1 MGLRKEDL
9 KHTIYDIFEIDSFSS
24 KMGEDEDIVVVS
36 FSMRDKGP
44 AEDLV
49 KFLESGYSF
58 ILDADVTPGEQRDG
72 TYKVFVEMERSNDV
86 ATNIF
91 EIIDGVK
98 KISGLDKLKFRY
110 YKNFNSNEATLE
122 NLNTSIPKSSIDYK
136 RNKEET
142 KLENYKHFFNKS
154 YVDSI
159 DLLENT
165 LTIKKIYAD
174 PLHFKFIDFGDKET
188 ILENINE
195 KFNTDD
201 FAEIIYLC
209 KYIGDY
215 NITKYGDK
223 ITMENSGKT
232 LVLERI
238 S

>member
-110 YKNFNSNEATLE
+110 YKSFNSNEATLE

>member
-159 DLLENT
+159 DILENT

>member
-1 MGLRKEDL
+1 ML
-9 KHTIYDIFEIDSFSS
+9 
-24 KMGEDEDIVVVS
+24 
-36 FSMRDKGP
+36 
-44 AEDLV
+44 
-49 KFLESGYSF
+49 
-58 ILDADVTPGEQRDG
+58 
-72 TYKVFVEMERSNDV
+72 
-86 ATNIF
+86 
-91 EIIDGVK
+91 
-98 KISGLDKLKFRY
+98 
-110 YKNFNSNEATLE
+110 
-122 NLNTSIPKSSIDYK
+122 
-136 RNKEET
+136 
-142 KLENYKHFFNKS
+142 LENYKHFFNKS

-215 NITKYGDK
+215 NITKYGNK

>member
-215 NITKYGDK
+215 NITKYGNK

>member
-110 YKNFNSNEATLE
+110 YKNFNS
-122 NLNTSIPKSSIDYK
+122 
-136 RNKEET
+136 
-142 KLENYKHFFNKS
+142 
-154 YVDSI
+154 
-159 DLLENT
+159 
-165 LTIKKIYAD
+165 
-174 PLHFKFIDFGDKET
+174 
-188 ILENINE
+188 
-195 KFNTDD
+195 
-201 FAEIIYLC
+201 C
-209 KYIGDY
+209 KA
-215 NITKYGDK
+215 
-223 ITMENSGKT
+223 
-232 LVLERI
+232 
-238 S
+238 

>member
-86 ATNIF
+86 ATNVF